1 MSGYTSALRAV
12 RSGAYAADRRGG
24 SVRAWAGALWAR
36 LALMRRAAETRR
48 ELGGL
53 HPRLLADIGV
63 SRAEAS
69 REAER
74 WPWDLETG
82 RDFDGGGTGAH
93 R

>member
-1 MSGYTSALRAV
+1 MSGYTSAP
-12 RSGAYAADRRGG
+12 RSIRPAAGAAHAG
-24 SVRAWAGALWAR
+24 SGRAWAGALWAR

-48 ELGGL
+48 ELGTL
-53 HPRLLADIGV
+53 NARLLADIGV

-74 WPWDLETG
+74 WPWDLEPNRFPG
-82 RDFDGGGTGAH
+82 RGTGGH

>member
-12 RSGAYAADRRGG
+12 RSGAGADHRG
-24 SVRAWAGALWAR
+24 SVRAWVGSLWAK

-53 HPRLLADIGV
+53 NSRLLADIGV

-74 WPWDLETG
+74 WPWDLEPDRRFHG
-82 RDFDGGGTGAH
+82 RGTGAH
-93 R
+93 W